1 MGGLFEKLGGGCVM
15 PKWMTI
21 SDAVDAFDLYDLFS
35 EIIDSYSEEMD
46 DPDAIASELT
56 ELLEEHEEE
65 YEFSADPDGDYAE
78 SFERN
83 LRDAIGYLYEEF
95 NLGELPVVDFDDPD
109 VDEDDLTDIYDD
121 KFDDGIEH
129 RVDMDAYEEGDDAE
143 EDDAD

>member
-1 MGGLFEKLGGGCVM
+1 M

-21 SDAVDAFDLYDLFS
+21 SEAVDAFDLYDLFS

-46 DPDAIASELT
+46 DPEAIASELT

-83 LRDAIGYLYEEF
+83 LRDAIGYLFEEF
-95 NLGELPVVDFDDPD
+95 NLGELPEIEFDDPD
-109 VDEDDLTDIYDD
+109 VDDDDLTDIYDD
-121 KFDDGIEH
+121 KFDDSIEH
-129 RVDMDAYEEGDDAE
+129 RVDMDAYEEGDDIE
-143 EDDAD
+143 DDDAD

>member
-1 MGGLFEKLGGGCVM
+1 M

-21 SDAVDAFDLYDLFS
+21 SEAVDEFDLYDLFS

-83 LRDAIGYLYEEF
+83 LRDAIGYLFEEF
-95 NLGELPVVDFDDPD
+95 NLGELPEVDFDDPD
-109 VDEDDLTDIYDD
+109 VDEDDLTDIYND
-121 KFDDGIEH
+121 KFDDSIEH
-129 RVDMDAYEEGDDAE
+129 RVDMDAYEEGDDIE

>member
-1 MGGLFEKLGGGCVM
+1 MA
-15 PKWMTI
+15 KWMTI

-35 EIIDSYSEEMD
+35 DIIDSYSEEMD
-46 DPDAIASELT
+46 DPEAIASELT

-65 YEFSADPDGDYAE
+65 YEFSPDADGDYAE

-83 LRDAIGYLYEEF
+83 LRDAIGYVFEEF
-95 NLGELPVVDFDDPD
+95 NLGELPEVDFDDPD

-121 KFDDGIEH
+121 KFDDNIEH
-129 RVDMDAYEEGDDAE
+129 RVDMDVYEEGEDAE